1 MPLAPQY
8 WISQADRLRTED
20 VPAVLNGFLTER
32 ADYRL
37 AEMLHGRMSPPSDM
51 TTGLHSSA
59 RCAAIS
65 DLPYSTHEGE
75 AVRLFGSLATLDTP
89 SLAALLHTKT
99 LINPLQNVA
108 RAKFDALKKGSA

>member
-37 AEMLHGRMSPPSDM
+37 AEMLHGGDEPAIGHDDGPPFVCQMCGDI
-51 TTGLHSSA
+51 
-59 RCAAIS
+59 R
-65 DLPYSTHEGE
+65 Y
-75 AVRLFGSLATLDTP
+75 
-89 SLAALLHTKT
+89 ALLD
-99 LINPLQNVA
+99 P
-108 RAKFDALKKGSA
+108 